1 MLLLLGKQ
9 PRKIWDII
17 EKTRY
22 VPARREGFLY
32 GHEEGIMKRLAQIL
46 EEMINKD
53 KKFEKLKLFS
63 VKSLWKQ
70 VVGDKI
76 ASRAD
81 VVDFVNGKLIVV
93 CDDPMWKA
101 ELQLMKDAIAAR
113 MNEALGK
120 KVVKKI
126 VIRRGYDARG

>member
-1 MLLLLGKQ
+1 
-9 PRKIWDII
+9 
-17 EKTRY
+17 
-22 VPARREGFLY
+22 
-32 GHEEGIMKRLAQIL
+32 MKRLAQIL

-63 VKSLWKQ
+63 VKSLWKR

-81 VVDFVNGKLIVV
+81 VVDFVDGKLIVV

-120 KVVKKI
+120 RVVKKI
-126 VIRRGYDARG
+126 VIRRGYDARR

>member
-1 MLLLLGKQ
+1 
-9 PRKIWDII
+9 
-17 EKTRY
+17 
-22 VPARREGFLY
+22 
-32 GHEEGIMKRLAQIL
+32 MKKLAQIL
-46 EEMINKD
+46 EEMINKN

-81 VVDFVNGKLIVV
+81 VVDFVDGKLIVA

-101 ELQLMKDAIAAR
+101 ELQLMKDVIAAR

-120 KVVKKI
+120 KVVRKI
-126 VIRRGYDARG
+126 VIRRGYDARR